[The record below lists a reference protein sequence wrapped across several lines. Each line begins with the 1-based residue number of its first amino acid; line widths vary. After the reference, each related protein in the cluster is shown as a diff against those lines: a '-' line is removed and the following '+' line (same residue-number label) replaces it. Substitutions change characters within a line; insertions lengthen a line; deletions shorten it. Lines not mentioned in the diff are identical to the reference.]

1 MKETT
6 NYKLKKIELSD
17 SPPDITVINP
27 NWDLIDSTLKEVSDK
42 SNLNEDEVALV
53 NELITQLNQELSNHS
68 HDSKYLGKTAKAADS
83 DKLDGYDSSFFTNIL
98 ARLGYTPLNKA
109 GDTMTGPLKVLHG
122 YIGDVYFY
130 NSETQDNIV
139 FRTGNATDGY
149 SYIKMDKFGIY
160 INGYNVWTSGNDG
173 SGSGL
178 DADLLDGKHS
188 SQFFE
193 KSSSGSLL
201 NITGTDL
208 NQLSDS
214 GFYNGTNLANAPIGA
229 LNYWWYVEVF
239 THVHSINFIFQRA
252 TNLNGDDK
260 SYYRIC
266 KGGIW
271 GEWYEIFSSN
281 SFADVTNFSVSSGGI
296 ATWNKTNGDYTYNA
310 QYLFYSTQDIRNLT
324 YDQCA
329 SGVLGSTWINAATYE
344 SIKIPTNPS
353 TTYYVKSFS
362 IYLIGGKY
370 GHSSGVTGTFT
381 TPNYLKLYDAG
392 TEYVQWDVYPAAE
405 KKDSYFRLP
414 VRTSASVLTNKLQ
427 QNYIDVSEYNYIKIN
442 MSTDGM
448 TDNVVIAITDSSNVS
463 TTNTVTVTET
473 KSNYLLDVSS
483 LSSGYISISHFN
495 SAITSTFIHKVYLT
509 V

>member
-1 MKETT
+1 MQETT

-27 NWDLIDSTLKEVSDK
+27 NWDLIDSTLKEVSNK

-53 NELITQLNQELSNHS
+53 NDLITQLNQELSNHN

-122 YIGDVYFY
+122 YIGDVYVY
-130 NSETQDNIV
+130 NDTTQDNVV

-149 SYIKMDKFGIY
+149 SYIKMDRTGLYFNGIK
-160 INGYNVWTSGNDG
+160 VWHAGNDG

-188 SQFFE
+188 NQFFE

-214 GFYNGTNLANAPIGA
+214 GFYNGTNLANAPSGA

-239 THVHSINFIFQRA
+239 THVYSINFIFQRA

-266 KGGIW
+266 KGGTW

-281 SFADVTNFSVSSGGI
+281 SLADVTNFSVAANGVVSWSSPESD
-296 ATWNKTNGDYTYNA
+296 ATYGW
-310 QYLFYSTQDIRNLT
+310 QHLFYSTQDIRDLT
-324 YDQCA
+324 YEECYA
-329 SGVLGSTWINAATYE
+329 GTYGATLSSTLGNSLR
-344 SIKIPTNPS
+344 IPIGPN

-362 IYLIGGKY
+362 FYEIGGNNY
-370 GHSSGVTGTFT
+370 HSRGVTGMFISL
-381 TPNYLKLYDAG
+381 NYYDLYDAG
-392 TEYVQWDVYPAAE
+392 TEYVYWYTSGGE
-405 KKDSYFRLP
+405 KGSTYF
-414 VRTSASVLTNKLQ
+414 KLKESSGGYFSTAVDQ
-427 QNYIDVSEYNYIKIN
+427 LIDATAYNYLKIKVEAIAQADDIAVLIYGEEDVFLSSKAYFVGSMTEISVDISSFTNIRIKI
-442 MSTDGM
+442 
-448 TDNVVIAITDSSNVS
+448 AA
-463 TTNTVTVTET
+463 NTGHGPEM
-473 KSNYLLDVSS
+473 
-483 LSSGYISISHFN
+483 H
-495 SAITSTFIHKVYLT
+495 IHKVYLT